1 MKQQNR
7 AGLQLSEVGKF
18 FLLFKHSS
26 LSTKTVDDIKLQI
39 GGDYNKFAEARA
51 LALRLS
57 PNRNDDTTEI
67 FHAAEDDD
75 YYDNWYEY
83 PEEDPWWNY

>member
-1 MKQQNR
+1 M
-7 AGLQLSEVGKF
+7 
-18 FLLFKHSS
+18 
-26 LSTKTVDDIKLQI
+26 DDIKLQI

-75 YYDNWYEY
+75 YYDNWHEY
-83 PEEDPWWNY
+83 P